1 MTYPLDLKIVLF
13 ADLFLFAEMKTSLKS
28 LECLTS
34 VSEETYLWQKIMEEF
49 YIKSV
54 LGSSEIM
61 VYKLISLF
69 GSKKVL
75 YDYSNIFVTCFSL
88 QYLQDALFTVAIALI
103 CVLEWLINDA

>member
-1 MTYPLDLKIVLF
+1 
-13 ADLFLFAEMKTSLKS
+13 
-28 LECLTS
+28 
-34 VSEETYLWQKIMEEF
+34 
-49 YIKSV
+49 V

-103 CVLEWLINDA
+103 CVLE